1 MHYQVV
7 EAQSFWDSFHA
18 MRRDNTKN
26 KAALIDTLSE
36 LRRKPFNN
44 SKLNTHGVGEARN
57 GKKIYASD
65 VGSGKSGRGDR
76 RVIWQIFNRTMV
88 LLLYGTHKVYDR
100 AKRMR
105 VEFDTDAHAYTI
117 VEQEANSGVDL
128 VYHRDRDRVGKLF
141 MAWTDNELQSFG
153 FPDPTVTVLR
163 QLDSDDDLLE
173 LEHELGNDNF
183 ERSYNLVAHGHPD
196 GALAAASLIGELEAD
211 PVQPEVTEEDREVE
225 RHLQEETMAPW
236 FTRTEPEFLAEIM
249 DRPIED
255 WMIFLHP
262 DQRNAVRRR
271 YTGPA
276 RIRGSAGTGK
286 TVVGLHRAVW
296 LANRNH
302 ALRRQQQLQLAGTTQ
317 GTKPILFTTY
327 IKSLPPVLEAL
338 YLRMPGTRAGEVQF
352 EPVDRLAR
360 RFCFKSGVFTP
371 LGKRKVNEAFS
382 AAYDRVIVKDSPLGD
397 KGLSKQYLRDEITAV
412 IKGRAL
418 ETVDE
423 YRAVART
430 GRKVP
435 LGRRQRAQIWKL
447 REAWDEEMALRGVVD
462 FPDVILKALHLA
474 RQLDEPRYSAIIVDE
489 AQDLTMAGLRF
500 LRALVN
506 APHPD
511 RDRPNGL
518 LVLGDGAQRIYPGG
532 FTLRQAGVEVRG
544 RTTVLR
550 VNYRNTDHIIGAA
563 MAVAGGADVEDLGES
578 YLRKDQLAE
587 VARQGPTPRLI
598 RARDPDDQI
607 ARIAG
612 MIREMAAWED
622 PILPGD
628 TAVLAPWNVHVNKI
642 CRLLAGG
649 GLEVQKL
656 DNYDGRPTTKIKVG
670 TYYRGKGL
678 EFKAVFLPYLNLGMF
693 PRRPKKGMSPEEV
706 EELYNLDL
714 SALFVAMT
722 RARDVLVVLHN
733 GDPSKA
739 LAPVL
744 GSFET
749 RSGGT

>member
-76 RVIWQIFNRTMV
+76 RVVWQIFNRTMV

-105 VEFDTDAHAYTI
+105 VEFDTDAHNYTI
-117 VEQEANSGVDL
+117 VEQEADSGVDL

-163 QLDSDDDLLE
+163 RLDSDDDLLE
-173 LEHELGNDNF
+173 LAHELGDDNF

-196 GALAAASLIGELEAD
+196 GALAVASLIGELEAD

-271 YTGPA
+271 YAGPA

-296 LANRNH
+296 MARRN
-302 ALRRQQQLQLAGTTQ
+302 QQLKQAQQTQLFGTAE
-317 GTKPILFTTY
+317 KVRPILFTTF

-338 YLRMPGTRAGEVQF
+338 YLRMPGARAGEVEF
-352 EPVDRLAR
+352 GHVDRLAR
-360 RFCFKSGVFTP
+360 RFCFKSGVITQ
-371 LGKRKVNEAFS
+371 LGPRKVNKAFS
-382 AAYDRVIVKDSPLGD
+382 AAYDQIIVKGTPLGD
-397 KGLSKQYLRDEITAV
+397 KGLSKQYLRDEVTAV

-418 ETVDE
+418 KTVEE
-423 YRAVART
+423 YLAVART

-435 LGRRQRAQIWKL
+435 LGRRQRAQIWEL
-447 REAWDEEMALRGVVD
+447 REAWDEEMTQRGVVD

-511 RDRPNGL
+511 QDRPNGL

-544 RTTVLR
+544 RTTLLN
-550 VNYRNTDHIIGAA
+550 VNYRNTDHIIDTA
-563 MAVAGGADVEDLGES
+563 MAVAGGVDIEDLSEAYRRG
-578 YLRKDQLAE
+578 DQLAE
-587 VARQGPTPRLI
+587 VARQGPRPRLI

-607 ARIAG
+607 AKIAG
-612 MIREMAAWED
+612 MIQKMAAWKD

-628 TAVLAPWNVHVNKI
+628 TAVLAPWNNQVNKI
-642 CRLLAGG
+642 QKELKGH

-670 TYYRGKGL
+670 TFHRAKGL

-693 PRRPKKGMSPEEV
+693 PRRPKKGMSPEEA